1 MLSAKQSV
9 TKYLRT
15 LRRLTERSASPMIA
29 RSARGSPFLYLRTAS
44 SRAFVTSLPRQAQP
58 PPPSPTSTLSHSEYE
73 HVSERD
79 METLNESLEMFC
91 EDFGNG
97 NWEIEYSSGVLNLTL
112 PPYGTYVLNKQPPNL
127 QIWMSSPVS
136 GPSRFEYVDG
146 SWVHHRKE
154 GVRLGE
160 LLSGELKEIL
170 EKSGNEEAAGGWEG
184 VGLP

>member
-1 MLSAKQSV
+1 MITARHYV
-9 TKYLRT
+9 TKSLRA
-15 LRRLTERSASPMIA
+15 LRPLTERPASPVIA
-29 RSARGSPFLYLRTAS
+29 RSARASPLLR
-44 SRAFVTSLPRQAQP
+44 SRATSARTFVTSLPRQAQP
-58 PPPSPTSTLSHSEYE
+58 PPPPPTSTLSHDEYE

-79 METLNESLEMFC
+79 METLNESLEIFC

-136 GPSRFEYVDG
+136 GPSRFEYVND

-154 GVRLGE
+154 GVKLGE

-170 EKSGNEEAAGGWEG
+170 EKSGNEAAAGDWEG

>member
-1 MLSAKQSV
+1 
-9 TKYLRT
+9 
-15 LRRLTERSASPMIA
+15 
-29 RSARGSPFLYLRTAS
+29 
-44 SRAFVTSLPRQAQP
+44 
-58 PPPSPTSTLSHSEYE
+58 
-73 HVSERD
+73 
-79 METLNESLEMFC
+79 METLNESLEIFC

-136 GPSRFEYVDG
+136 GPSRFEYING

-154 GVRLGE
+154 GVKLGE

-170 EKSGNEEAAGGWEG
+170 EKSGNEAAAGVWDG

>member
-1 MLSAKQSV
+1 
-9 TKYLRT
+9 
-15 LRRLTERSASPMIA
+15 
-29 RSARGSPFLYLRTAS
+29 
-44 SRAFVTSLPRQAQP
+44 
-58 PPPSPTSTLSHSEYE
+58 
-73 HVSERD
+73 

-97 NWEIEYSSGVLNLTL
+97 NWEIEYSVRILIVTMALRKASELIKHLCFGDFSQSGVLNLTL